1 MGIIEKEE
9 IGDFKREDEVT
20 KGYENRS
27 TLSMEERLRL
37 AIFPYRNFI
46 MLFNHVIF
54 LQFCLT
60 NYSLKKSLGV
70 SKNNIIFF
78 NL

>member
-46 MLFNHVIF
+46 MLLN
-54 LQFCLT
+54 
-60 NYSLKKSLGV
+60 
-70 SKNNIIFF
+70 
-78 NL
+78 